1 MTDPRMNATMNHLV
15 QSQQAEDLPV
25 EPSAAPA
32 ADFAGEPD
40 PELGA
45 LNELAEVALDLID
58 ALDAETAILQTLKLD
73 EAEPRMARK
82 RQLADLYALKSE
94 ALKNRLNERRIILSD
109 DLREG
114 LVHLNDRLREAAQE
128 NAVALKAAM
137 DGTKVVIEVISQAVK
152 KQQSMTTYGRSGR
165 ATETLTGGTPGLAMF
180 SDRRL

>member
-1 MTDPRMNATMNHLV
+1 MNANPMNHLIPDD
-15 QSQQAEDLPV
+15 QHAGQADGVPAAAAAMPAPEL
-25 EPSAAPA
+25 SAA
-32 ADFAGEPD
+32 PD

-58 ALDAETAILQTLKLD
+58 ALADETAVLQTFKLH
-73 EAEPRMARK
+73 EAEPKMTRK

-94 ALKNRLNERRIILSD
+94 ALKNRLNDRRIALSD

-114 LVHLNDRLREAAQE
+114 LTHLNDRLREAAQE

-137 DGTKVVIEVISQAVK
+137 DGTKAVIEVISQAVK
-152 KQQSMTTYGRSGR
+152 KQQTMTTYGRSGR
-165 ATETLTGGTPGLAMF
+165 TTETLTGGTPGLAMF

>member
-1 MTDPRMNATMNHLV
+1 MNNPLVNLQASHLIQDDPLAGMP
-15 QSQQAEDLPV
+15 AE
-25 EPSAAPA
+25 PA
-32 ADFAGEPD
+32 VPAMAGMVDEPD

-58 ALDAETAILQTLKLD
+58 ALEAETAVLQTFKLND
-73 EAEPRMARK
+73 AEPKMSRK

-94 ALKNRLNERRIILSD
+94 ALKNRLNDRRMTLSD

-114 LVHLNDRLREAAQE
+114 LTHLNDRLREAAQE

-137 DGTKVVIEVISQAVK
+137 EGTKVVIEVISQAVK
-152 KQQSMTTYGRSGR
+152 KQQTMTTYGRSGR
-165 ATETLTGGTPGLAMF
+165 TTETLTGGTPGLAMF